1 MAFSTA
7 MGNDHRYESEEN
19 YIAKGVM
26 YAGIGLLL
34 WGLGTGG
41 GNLARGIAEAYNTE
55 RQAIRLEL
63 NEDAANAEKRR
74 IVAVEL
80 LGQDNMVKP
89 ADLADLLKPHQIF
102 DQCVDKK

>member
-63 NEDAANAEKRR
+63 NEDAADVEKRR
-74 IVAVEL
+74 IQEVSG
-80 LGQDNMVKP
+80 LGHNKNLTP
-89 ADLADLLKPHQIF
+89 ADLTDLLQPHQLF
-102 DQCVDKK
+102 NQCVEKK